1 MATEADKVTATM
13 FSRVKWSWLSFLV
26 MGFDLSAV
34 AVAWVGC
41 YLVRFNGSVPPA
53 FLDSGMAAL
62 MWVLPLYGI
71 SFILGGLYRGLWIF
85 ASLIDLLRIAK
96 AVGISALLVVG
107 ITSMMPL
114 EPTVPR
120 SVLGLMPLLLM
131 LIMGGARASY
141 RSFKEINRHGALVAL
156 GKPVLLLGAG
166 RDGAHLARELLR
178 SQAWRLVGML
188 DDDAAKRGR
197 EIHGV
202 KVLGPTGEVAQWAA
216 QFKAE
221 HVIIAM
227 PAAPAEDHRRLA
239 SLCLRAGIKAM
250 VLPAL
255 TSLDGDKPFLARIRN
270 IDLDDLLSREPI
282 RIDTDHL
289 TPLLKGRAVMVTG
302 AGGSIG
308 SELCRQIACFM
319 PAQLIAFEASE
330 FALYRLAEEFAANF
344 PDIALIPIAGD
355 VKDYLTVNHVMTRYS
370 PSIVFHAA
378 AYKHVPLME
387 DINAWQA
394 VRNNVLGT
402 FQVAMA
408 AARNQVSRFVLI
420 STDKAVNPANVMG
433 ASKRLAEMVC
443 QSMQQLGTTGTRFQ
457 TVRFGNVLGSDGS
470 VVQKFQEQIARGGP
484 VTVTHPEITRYF
496 MTIPKTS
503 QLVLQA
509 SCMGNGGEIFILEM
523 GSPVKIVDLAHDLI
537 RLYGFSD
544 KQIRIVYSGLRP
556 GEKLHEELLADT
568 EATLPTHHPKLRIAS
583 ARAVP
588 GDWLDVLHPWM
599 AQRRIP
605 SDDEVRRDLRRL
617 VPEYAP
623 NIRPALETVAVPVAV
638 AVRP

>member
-1 MATEADKVTATM
+1 MASDVTRLSGA
-13 FSRVKWSWLSFLV
+13 RLARLNWSWLSFLV
-26 MGFDLSAV
+26 VSFDLSAV
-34 AVAWVGC
+34 IVSWIGA
-41 YLVRFNGSVPPA
+41 YLVRFNSSVPEA
-53 FLDSGMAAL
+53 FLESGMAAL
-62 MWVLPLYGI
+62 MWVLPLYGL

-96 AVGISALLVVG
+96 AVGFSALLVAG
-107 ITSMMPL
+107 ITFMMPT

-120 SVLGLMPLLLM
+120 SVLGLMPLLLL

-166 RDGAHLARELLR
+166 RVGAHLARELLR
-178 SQAWRLVGML
+178 SQEWRLVGML
-188 DDDAAKRGR
+188 DDDDFKLGR

-202 KVLGPTGEVAQWAA
+202 KVLGPTGQLAHWAA
-216 QFKAE
+216 QFKAS
-221 HVIIAM
+221 HAIIAM
-227 PAAPAEDHRRLA
+227 PAAPAEVHRRVA
-239 SLCLRAGIKAM
+239 SLCLRAGIRAM

-270 IDLDDLLSREPI
+270 IDLNDLLSREPI
-282 RIDTDHL
+282 RIDAEHL
-289 TPLLKGRAVMVTG
+289 TPLLKGRVVMVTG

-308 SELCRQIACFM
+308 AELCRQIACFF
-319 PAQLIAFEASE
+319 PAQLIAFEVSE
-330 FALYRLAEEFAANF
+330 FALYRLAEEFAANY
-344 PDIALIPIAGD
+344 PEISLVPIAGD
-355 VKDYLTVNHVMTRYS
+355 VKDYLTVNHVMMHYS

-387 DINAWQA
+387 DVNAWQA

-402 FQVAMA
+402 IQVAMA

-443 QSMQQLGTTGTRFQ
+443 QAMQQLGTTGTRFQ

-496 MTIPKTS
+496 MTIPEAS

-537 RLYGFSD
+537 RLYGLSD

-588 GDWLDVLHPWM
+588 GDWLDELHPWIS
-599 AQRRIP
+599 QRRIP
-605 SDDEVRRDLRRL
+605 GDDEVRRDLRRL

-623 NIRPALETVAVPVAV
+623 NVRPALEAV
-638 AVRP
+638 AVSLRS